1 MLEQIRQEN
10 THSYRVPVYN
20 VGKDGLILQGLE
32 DIKLTRGNKE
42 NPEESQTGFLTQDL
56 IKLCIMYYEDVNVGD
71 MRTRETNLAIT
82 KLEEAL
88 LWLNK
93 RTQDR
98 QERGVLNTYKK

>member
-10 THSYRVPVYN
+10 THSYRVPSYQIIDKKLV
-20 VGKDGLILQGLE
+20 LEGLE
-32 DIKLTRGNKE
+32 DIKLLRGK
-42 NPEESQTGFLTQDL
+42 PSQTGVRTEDL

-71 MRTRETNLAIT
+71 MRTRETSLAIT

-88 LWLNK
+88 MWLNK

-98 QERGVLNTYKK
+98 KERGVLNTYKK